1 MTMNREID
9 EILAEIGREHRA
21 MEAPQRLESVLSTAA
36 RRQREPIGTPGAR
49 PWTWA
54 AAMILL
60 AAVAA
65 AGLMWQ
71 ARRSHEPQKQQVRS
85 VPAPQQTP
93 ASMLPSGHH
102 IGRSDLQAKAA
113 ARRDAQINR
122 IGPRDS
128 PHRTTS
134 NSLEEF
140 VALPVSEGLPPA
152 TEMSVVR
159 IKLLGSDLQQYGL
172 EAPGDAVAQ
181 PLLAE
186 FVVGEDGL
194 PRAIRIVR

>member
-1 MTMNREID
+1 MTMDREID

-36 RRQREPIGTPGAR
+36 SRQSESTRTPGAR

-54 AAMILL
+54 AAMILV

-85 VPAPQQTP
+85 VPVPQQNP
-93 ASMLPSGHH
+93 ASMLPSEHH
-102 IGRSDLQAKAA
+102 IGRSNLQAKAT
-113 ARRDAQINR
+113 ARRGAQINR